1 MRTIEIVPAGRTKLY
16 DALQSKEDAIRAA
29 GRGTFFR
36 QGRRLKNSAVWK
48 HKAYKGQVAIRRQP
62 GEGVS
67 ARIRSS
73 ARTGE
78 WQLTSAFLG
87 FLDRHFGDA
96 ISTITIR
103 YD

>member
-1 MRTIEIVPAGRTKLY
+1 MRTIEVEPAGRAELF
-16 DALQSKEDAIRAA
+16 DALQRKLDAIRAA

-36 QGRRLKNSAVWK
+36 EGRHLKNSMVWK
-48 HKAYKGQVAIRRQP
+48 HKAYSGQVAIKRLP
-62 GEGVS
+62 GHALS

-87 FLDRHFGDA
+87 FVDRHFGDA
-96 ISTITIR
+96 ISVITIR
-103 YD
+103 YG